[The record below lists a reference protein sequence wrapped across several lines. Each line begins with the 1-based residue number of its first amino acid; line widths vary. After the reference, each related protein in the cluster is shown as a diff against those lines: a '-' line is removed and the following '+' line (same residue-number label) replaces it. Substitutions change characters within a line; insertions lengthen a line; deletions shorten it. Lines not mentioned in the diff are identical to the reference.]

1 MEQEIINPGTAIVEQ
16 PRNALV
22 SAPAT
27 PADIV
32 LYAMKNGGSIADI
45 REFMALQREWEADQ
59 ARKAYVVDMAEFKR
73 NPPKIIKDKQVGFT
87 NKDGTFTGYTH
98 ATLGNVTG
106 AIVEGLAQHGF
117 SHHWDTEQKDGG
129 QIVVTCII
137 THRLGHTERTKL
149 SAGRDDSGKKN
160 IIQQMA
166 STSTYLQRYTLLG
179 AVGLATHD
187 QGDDDGAG
195 AAALDTSLADKWISN
210 AGRVSTLDGLKKI
223 WNDGSAA
230 IQSHG
235 TEYDMADFKAAVNSR
250 KAQLTPAE
258 PNKSSRLRDIVGAG
272 QVEAQTVQAA
282 E

>member
-1 MEQEIINPGTAIVEQ
+1 MEQEIINPGTAIIEQ

-73 NPPKIIKDKQVGFT
+73 NPPHIIKDKLVAF
-87 NKDGTFTGYTH
+87 NGTSYMH
-98 ATLGNVTG
+98 ATLGNVAG

-117 SHHWDTEQKDGG
+117 SHHWDTEQQQGG

-137 THRLGHTERTKL
+137 THRLGHTERTML
-149 SAGRDDSGKKN
+149 SASRDDSGKKN
-160 IIQQMA
+160 SIQQMA
-166 STSTYLQRYTLLG
+166 STVTYLQRYTLLG

-195 AAALDTSLADKWISN
+195 AAALDTSLADKWIADASR
-210 AGRVSTLDGLKKI
+210 ASTLDSLKII

-230 IQSHG
+230 IQRRG
-235 TEYDMADFKAAVNSR
+235 TDYDLVDFKAAVNSR

-272 QVEAQTVQAA
+272 QQPATQATEAA